1 MKIFEILTALNSTSK
16 KKEKISIIRANR
28 GNFEFVSV
36 LKYAY
41 DKLDTNYFVKKVP
54 IGDVSGIAD
63 IDDNMDVVCTLLNS
77 LSTRKVTGNDALL
90 AIKNVLDMLNTEG
103 QDVLTRIIK
112 RDLKCGFS
120 ENSINEAIPNL
131 IPTFDVALAQ
141 SYKDHEK
148 NVWNGT
154 RWFGSR
160 KLDGLRCIA
169 KKANGEFTFY
179 SRQGKQFLTMNNL
192 IPDLKLLTEGIS
204 DIVLDGEIC
213 IINNGKEDF
222 KAISKEYNIKNHTIE
237 HPMYKMFDILNVEEF
252 NSQTSTRIFSE
263 RYKQLKGLFAKVS
276 NSKTIDVLEQILITK
291 ESFEHLA
298 DQVAKYGWEG
308 SILRKDTIYIGKRSN
323 DILKVKKFEDIE
335 AVVDSIETGEY
346 TYTEKGKG
354 QVTEDMMLRV
364 NVTIDGKLVKGKHKV
379 GVGSGWSIEQRK
391 AYMKNPKLIV
401 GKEITLQFFE
411 RTLNEQGGESL
422 RFPTVKYVYENG
434 RKA

>member
-1 MKIFEILTALNSTSK
+1 
-16 KKEKISIIRANR
+16 
-28 GNFEFVSV
+28 
-36 LKYAY
+36 
-41 DKLDTNYFVKKVP
+41 
-54 IGDVSGIAD
+54 
-63 IDDNMDVVCTLLNS
+63 
-77 LSTRKVTGNDALL
+77 
-90 AIKNVLDMLNTEG
+90 
-103 QDVLTRIIK
+103 
-112 RDLKCGFS
+112 
-120 ENSINEAIPNL
+120 
-131 IPTFDVALAQ
+131 
-141 SYKDHEK
+141 
-148 NVWNGT
+148 
-154 RWFGSR
+154 
-160 KLDGLRCIA
+160 
-169 KKANGEFTFY
+169 
-179 SRQGKQFLTMNNL
+179 
-192 IPDLKLLTEGIS
+192 
-204 DIVLDGEIC
+204 
-213 IINNGKEDF
+213 
-222 KAISKEYNIKNHTIE
+222 
-237 HPMYKMFDILNVEEF
+237 MYKMFDILNVEEF